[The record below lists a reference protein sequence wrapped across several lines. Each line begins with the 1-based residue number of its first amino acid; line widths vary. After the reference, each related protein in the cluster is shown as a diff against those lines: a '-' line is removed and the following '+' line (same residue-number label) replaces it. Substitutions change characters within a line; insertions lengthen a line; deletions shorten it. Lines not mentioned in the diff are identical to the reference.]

1 MSVSAADLLLI
12 PPGGVTRAGL
22 ELNIRVATLFI
33 HSWLA
38 EGRGCFALDGRAEDS
53 ATAEI
58 SRSQVESIIY
68 LALLNNE
75 SCICA
80 MIMNLGPCLWQ
91 VWQWIRHGARL
102 EEGGVQVTGSL
113 VRGLVAALVTGQG
126 EDMEVAG
133 EVFMDIVTRREMP
146 EFITTL
152 LSDSYYFRF
161 SCHHSES

>member
-1 MSVSAADLLLI
+1 MSVTAADLLLI

-58 SRSQVESIIY
+58 SRSQVQSIIY
-68 LALLNNE
+68 LAMLNNFDD
-75 SCICA
+75 CD
-80 MIMNLGPCLWQ
+80 LGPCLCQ

-102 EEGGVQVTGSL
+102 EEGGVEVTGSL

-161 SCHHSES
+161 SCHRSEES

>member
-68 LALLNNE
+68 LA
-75 SCICA
+75 
-80 MIMNLGPCLWQ
+80 
-91 VWQWIRHGARL
+91 
-102 EEGGVQVTGSL
+102 GSE
-113 VRGLVAALVTGQG
+113 AKK
-126 EDMEVAG
+126 
-133 EVFMDIVTRREMP
+133 
-146 EFITTL
+146 
-152 LSDSYYFRF
+152 
-161 SCHHSES
+161 

>member
-1 MSVSAADLLLI
+1 
-12 PPGGVTRAGL
+12 
-22 ELNIRVATLFI
+22 
-33 HSWLA
+33 
-38 EGRGCFALDGRAEDS
+38 
-53 ATAEI
+53 
-58 SRSQVESIIY
+58 
-68 LALLNNE
+68 
-75 SCICA
+75 
-80 MIMNLGPCLWQ
+80 MIDDHYLGPCLCQ

-102 EEGGVQVTGSL
+102 EEGGVEVTGSL

-161 SCHHSES
+161 SCHRSEES

>member
-1 MSVSAADLLLI
+1 MTAADLLLI

-58 SRSQVESIIY
+58 SRSQVVSIIY
-68 LALLNNE
+68 LARLNNE
-75 SCICA
+75 LFVHFCK
-80 MIMNLGPCLWQ
+80 NNDLGPCLCQ

-102 EEGGVQVTGSL
+102 EEGGVEVTGSL
-113 VRGLVAALVTGQG
+113 VRRLVAALVTGQG

-161 SCHHSES
+161 SCHRSEES

>member
-1 MSVSAADLLLI
+1 MSAADLLLI

-68 LALLNNE
+68 LAKLNNAQLATM
-75 SCICA
+75 SR
-80 MIMNLGPCLWQ
+80 GRFQ
-91 VWQWIRHGARL
+91 ARSHL
-102 EEGGVQVTGSL
+102 EHIFWYLTH
-113 VRGLVAALVTGQG
+113 RFA
-126 EDMEVAG
+126 
-133 EVFMDIVTRREMP
+133 P
-146 EFITTL
+146 
-152 LSDSYYFRF
+152 LSNFV
-161 SCHHSES
+161 